1 MIIIT
6 ATFVLADSSM
16 RPDAVQ
22 KATPLQQATRD
33 TEPGCEAYVFSPDPA
48 EESKVAVYE
57 LWKDR
62 DSLHAHFDHEN
73 YFNMGSMFGE
83 IGLAGAESKKWR
95 VSAFEPVYD
104 ETPRA

>member
-1 MIIIT
+1 MGDRMIIIT

-57 LWKDR
+57 LWNCLLYTSPSPR
-62 DSLHAHFDHEN
+62 D
-73 YFNMGSMFGE
+73 
-83 IGLAGAESKKWR
+83 
-95 VSAFEPVYD
+95 
-104 ETPRA
+104 